1 MITKLKSTFP
11 IHQQGIEGQ
20 YSSWNTINSISWNK
34 VNTLSWVDICGKV
47 TLLIKKISSIVEPQV
62 TITSELNKVKRLKSE
77 VR

>member
-11 IHQQGIEGQ
+11 IHQQVIEGQ
-20 YSSWNTINSISWNK
+20 YSSWNTINSLSWNK

-47 TLLIKKISSIVEPQV
+47 TLLIKKISSSTQLRVI
-62 TITSELNKVKRLKSE
+62 ITSELNRIRKLKSE